1 MAYKTLHTGHHGL
14 SDTTVPMTK
23 RGVVS
28 TVLNTLLVWQER
40 SSMRRHLANLDE
52 RNLNDIGMTYAQ
64 MSDEASKPFW
74 QA

>member
-14 SDTTVPMTK
+14 SNNTVQMTK

-28 TVLNTLLVWQER
+28 TVLKTVLVWQER
-40 SSMRRHLANLDE
+40 SSMRRRLANLDE